1 MMFISI
7 LITVMLIILGIIG
20 WLFYKEYQKS
30 RYIKSVVHTLK
41 DKGSEK
47 NAILDQVEIPA
58 HKINKAQAL
67 KWKLLQAGITPNDYL
82 QTQIAIYVTALVLAI
97 FPYFFFSLKTAIA
110 LTVLA
115 VLIAIFAP
123 GLYLD
128 SAKKER
134 VAKIDHDLSSF
145 LDLIIIMLESGSG
158 LKNALNFVAT
168 ESGAILSPILI
179 NEIKTL
185 ENELSNSDSKTAYD
199 NLAKRTGSKYVIAMV
214 DFLKL
219 AEETGMGVKSIFENQ
234 AREIKDAEFF
244 EVEKKAATVNLS
256 LTLVVFLFL
265 LPALA
270 AFIILPMRA
279 GGSIFG
285 GF

>member
-1 MMFISI
+1 MIESI
-7 LITVMLIILGIIG
+7 LLFSIAMLLSILGWI
-20 WLFYKEYQKS
+20 FYRHYQKR
-30 RYIKSVVHTLK
+30 RYINKIIAVLKEKSETSDTIMELHDEDV
-41 DKGSEK
+41 K
-47 NAILDQVEIPA
+47 NPSKQE
-58 HKINKAQAL
+58 AL
-67 KWKLLQAGITPNDYL
+67 KWRLLQAGIGEKAYFETKM
-82 QTQIAIYVTALVLAI
+82 AIYGFGLFMAI
-97 FPYFFFSLKTAIA
+97 FPFFFFSKQSA
-110 LTVLA
+110 LMLA
-115 VLIAIFAP
+115 VSGVVIAIFAP

-128 SAKKER
+128 SARNER
-134 VAKIDHDLSSF
+134 VKKIDHDLSSF
-145 LDLIIIMLESGSG
+145 LDLIIIMLESGAG
-158 LKNALNFVAT
+158 LKNALNFVADR
-168 ESGAILSPILI
+168 GDKVLSPLLV

-185 ENELSNSDSKTAYD
+185 ETELSNYDSATAYD
-199 NLAKRTGSKYVIAMV
+199 NLARRTGSKYIISMV

-234 AREIKDAEFF
+234 AREIKDAEFY

-279 GGSIFG
+279 GNIMG